1 VIIDFF
7 SSISY
12 FYNPFLFVIFAANF
26 YMKKY
31 LSILLVVTLLVSC
44 SEYQSILKSNDPEL
58 KYNKAVEYFEKED
71 FMRATTL
78 FDEVAR
84 YYRGT
89 ERSELVLNYLAR
101 SYMGQKDYF
110 TASEYYK
117 TYVKTYPKGK
127 FIIEAR
133 YMVGYCYYLDSPD
146 ARLDQTATH
155 DAIRSF
161 QEFLDFH
168 PESERVPQ
176 VNKLLDELMNKL
188 AYKELLTA
196 KLYYNLGN
204 YLGNNY
210 LSAVI
215 VAQNALLNYPSNE
228 YREEFSYIILQSKY
242 QQAVQSFEDK
252 KIERFRDTIDEY
264 YNYTN
269 EFPEGKYRKEADK
282 ILADSRRT
290 VKD

>member
-1 VIIDFF
+1 
-7 SSISY
+7 
-12 FYNPFLFVIFAANF
+12 
-26 YMKKY
+26 MKKY
-31 LSILLVVTLLVSC
+31 LSILLVATLLVSC
-44 SEYQSILKSNDPEL
+44 SEYQNVLKSNDPEL
-58 KYNKAVEYFEKED
+58 KYNKAVEYFEKND
-71 FMRATTL
+71 FMRAATL

-89 ERSELVLNYLAR
+89 ERSELILNYLAR

-127 FIIEAR
+127 FITEAR

-146 ARLDQTATH
+146 ARLDQTATYE
-155 DAIRSF
+155 AINAF
-161 QEFLDFH
+161 QEFLDLH

-188 AYKELLTA
+188 AYKELLSA

-204 YLGNNY
+204 YMGNNY

-215 VAQNALLNYPSNE
+215 VAQNALLNYPSNA
-228 YREEFSYIILQSKY
+228 YREEFFYIILQSKY

-252 KIERFRDTIDEY
+252 KEERYRDTIDEY

-269 EFPEGKYRKEADK
+269 EFPEGKHRKDADK
-282 ILADSRRT
+282 ILADSKRT
-290 VKD
+290 IKD